1 MTAVER
7 GQRLRL
13 TLTGEGLLGEAL
25 SEVNGKPVF
34 VFGGIAGEEVEVEVI
49 RERRRYI
56 AAEVMEVVSASPH
69 RKEAP
74 CQYFGQCT
82 GCQWQH
88 IEYEQQ
94 LEMKRGMVED
104 ALRRVGRFTGLEVLP
119 TLASPQQL
127 GYRNH
132 ARFTINPEG
141 NVGYIHRERRHFVE
155 IDKCLLMGEGVN
167 DTLRELQ
174 GRCAETTQV
183 AVRYSA
189 KSGSRLLQPTLKNSD
204 IPLESGQK
212 HYTEAVNGV
221 SFQVAASSFFQVNVQ
236 QLEQMAAL
244 VRESLQLSGHE
255 LVVDAYAGV
264 GTFAA
269 LLSPYAGRVIAIEES
284 ASAIQDATK
293 NLAGFQNVEILVGK
307 TEAVMLDMEEAV
319 DALVV
324 DPPRAGCQVQAL
336 ESIIRLAPSRIAY
349 VSCDPATLARDL
361 RILTS
366 GPYKIETVQPIDMF
380 PQTYHVECIA
390 TLSLKA
396 GHPITL
402 ASTSTRRTQILRD
415 GGIPYSATAPD
426 TDESLAAGDPE
437 ALVQELAMAKARK
450 VAAKRSRGLVLAA
463 DTLVVDGDTVLGK
476 PQGEAEALE
485 MLVKLGGRE
494 HRVLT
499 GVAVVNASTG
509 DAVTDVESSGVAMR
523 DYTKDEAQEFVA
535 SGKALDK
542 AGAYAVQDTDF
553 RPAALVDG
561 CYVNVVGLPLCL
573 SVKLLRQMGAKVGTP
588 PVPEGCNSCRLDGGR
603 E

>member
-1 MTAVER
+1 MTVVER

-13 TLTGEGLLGEAL
+13 TLTGEGRLGEAL
-25 SEVNGKPVF
+25 SEIEGKPVF

-56 AAEVMEVVSASPH
+56 AAEVVEVVSASPH

-74 CQYFGQCT
+74 CQYFGACT

-94 LEMKRGMVED
+94 LEMKRRMVKD
-104 ALRRVGRFTGLEVLP
+104 TLRRVGRFTELEVLP

-132 ARFTINPEG
+132 ARFTINREG
-141 NVGYIHRERRHFVE
+141 NVGYIHRERRRFVE
-155 IDKCLLMGEGVN
+155 IDKCLLMGDGIN

-183 AVRYSA
+183 AVRHSA
-189 KSGSRLLQPTLKNSD
+189 KSGSRLLQPTLKNSE

-221 SFQVAASSFFQVNVQ
+221 SFRVAASSFFQVNVKQ
-236 QLEQMAAL
+236 SEQMAVL
-244 VRESLQLSGHE
+244 VRESLRLSGQE

-284 ASAIQDATK
+284 ASAIQDARE
-293 NLAGFQNVEILVGK
+293 NLAGFKNVEILVGK
-307 TEAVMLDMEEAV
+307 TEVVMLDMDEAV

-324 DPPRAGCQVQAL
+324 DPPRAGCQGQAL
-336 ESIIRLAPSRIAY
+336 ESIMRLAPSRIAY

-366 GPYKIETVQPIDMF
+366 GPYKIETIQPIDMF

-402 ASTSTRRTQILRD
+402 ASASPRRTQILEN
-415 GGIPYSATAPD
+415 GGIPFSATSPD
-426 TDESLAAGDPE
+426 TDESLAAGNPE
-437 ALVQELAMAKARK
+437 AQVQELALAKARQ
-450 VAAKRSRGLVLAA
+450 VAAKRGRGLVLAA
-463 DTLVVDGDTVLGK
+463 DTLVVDGDTILGK
-476 PQGEAEALE
+476 PRDEVEALKVL
-485 MLVKLGGRE
+485 MKLGGRE
-494 HRVLT
+494 HRVIT
-499 GVAVVNASTG
+499 GVAVVNAFTG
-509 DAVTDVESSGVAMR
+509 DAVSGIESSRVAMR
-523 DYTKDEAQEFVA
+523 DYTEVEAREFVA

-553 RPAALVDG
+553 RPAASVDG
-561 CYVNVVGLPLCL
+561 CYVNVVGIPLCL
-573 SVKLLRQMGAKVGTP
+573 SVKLLRQMGAEVGTP
-588 PVPEGCNSCRLDGGR
+588 PVPEGCSSCRLDGGR